1 MERWSAVPEEGVVL
15 GRVRVYDE
23 SVNPLRAFVLF
34 AHLLHTNRKDVN
46 GDPKIEIH
54 LEEPPTPSASTSD
67 LKGRGRISALPTEYK
82 LTLQNT
88 ATKNMFVFGEKEEE
102 DEETGDVGHR
112 KRRRKSSPLAPFA
125 YTTDAPYSLK
135 GLPRCLGPSTTN
147 APSLPPFP
155 PSPARNPIPRSCELD
170 SKRQQRR
177 RARPRYSTS
186 TPALPTD
193 SPVEWD

>member
-23 SVNPLRAFVLF
+23 SLNPLLAFVLP
-34 AHLLHTNRKDVN
+34 AHWLCANRKDSN

-54 LEEPPTPSASTSD
+54 LAEPPPPAASTSD
-67 LKGRGRISALPTEYK
+67 LKGKGRISALPTEYK

-112 KRRRKSSPLAPFA
+112 KRRRKSSPLAPSA
-125 YTTDAPYSLK
+125 YNTDAAYSLK
-135 GLPRCLGPSTTN
+135 GSPRCSVPSITN
-147 APSLPPFP
+147 AL
-155 PSPARNPIPRSCELD
+155 
-170 SKRQQRR
+170 
-177 RARPRYSTS
+177 
-186 TPALPTD
+186 
-193 SPVEWD
+193 